1 MQNGTSIPVSKQPLA
16 NNNKKTTQVGLV
28 AVIMILLA
36 AVLFTVVIAVVVFV
50 FCYRKRLKEKF
61 PGDSKAQRQIVR
73 LQEIDDIIA
82 VSSTL
87 VPSEPTTPSQ
97 IDGTLRTF
105 TYPLPRRR
113 LSSSGSINSTTPLL
127 KYRNGS
133 YRSRFSSGVSSRID
147 SNIAEGKELS
157 HVVPM
162 P

>member
-1 MQNGTSIPVSKQPLA
+1 MQNGTSIPVSKQPLV
-16 NNNKKTTQVGLV
+16 NNEKTTQVGLV

-36 AVLFTVVIAVVVFV
+36 AVLFTVVIVVMVFV

-61 PGDSKAQRQIVR
+61 PDDSKVQKEIVR
-73 LQEIDDIIA
+73 LQEMDDIIA
-82 VSSTL
+82 ASSTL
-87 VPSEPTTPSQ
+87 IPSEPTTPSQ

-105 TYPLPRRR
+105 TYPVPRRR

-147 SNIAEGKELS
+147 SNIAEGTELS
-157 HVVPM
+157 LIVPM